1 MNYGDIAETLAT
13 RIDGDVTIDENELTS
28 HATDWSLFTIMPDL
42 VVYPRNAHD
51 IQKLITFVNEYNQ
64 NNDGKLTLTARAAG
78 SGMSGGSLNHSIIV
92 DVTRYMNEYIKTEVG
107 DFGMQTHR
115 DGFAYPIVGT
125 ATAQPGMRYIP
136 FEEKT
141 LTRGMLMP
149 TFPASRKLCALGGM
163 VANNGAGEKSLKYGQ
178 NKDFVASLKVIL
190 ADGNEYVLKPMMY
203 DELRETIENGSYLGN
218 IAREVYE
225 LIKENWNLIQDRRP
239 TTTKNSAGYLIW
251 DVVDAQS
258 IEDFEN
264 GNGTFDLTKVIVGA
278 QGTTGIIS
286 EITYKLVPAEEK
298 EEMVVM
304 FVNEL
309 SQLPKIVEVLQKH
322 DLDTIELYD
331 DHTFKIGIKFFR
343 DFIKDKGFFPALR
356 YAARFLPEFWM
367 AITGGVPKFVVLAES
382 ADQNAE
388 KVHQDVVAEFND
400 IQTTMPKL
408 KAFIVKGKAS
418 QKYWDFRH
426 DSFKLLTEH
435 SKKSRTAGSGTRTAP
450 FIDDIAVNPEHL
462 PQYLPRLVNI
472 LNEYQSEF
480 LYTIAGHLGN
490 GNFHIIPLVD
500 MNKPENKAK
509 IVEISDRVYELVLE
523 YSGSITAEHNDGIVR
538 TPYLPQMFGDDMM
551 RVFKRIKDIFDPNN
565 IFNPGK
571 KIGMTKDDIT
581 KYLA

>member
-1 MNYGDIAETLAT
+1 MNYADIKEALAPLL
-13 RIDGDVTIDENELTS
+13 DGDVSIDKNDLQKR
-28 HATDWSLFTIMPDL
+28 AIDWSLFHIMPDMI
-42 VVYPRNAHD
+42 VYPKHSRD
-51 IQKLITFVNEYNQ
+51 IQTLVQFVNKYNEHHTKQ
-64 NNDGKLTLTARAAG
+64 LTLTPRAAG
-78 SGMSGGSLNHSIIV
+78 SGMSGGSLNQSIIV
-92 DVTRYMNEYIKTEVG
+92 DVTRYMHEFITIETG
-107 DFGMQTHR
+107 DFGTQTHR
-115 DGFAYPIVGT
+115 SGFAYPITGK
-125 ATAQPGMRYIP
+125 ATAEPGMYYIP

-141 LTRGMLMP
+141 LAHNMLMP
-149 TFPASRKLCALGGM
+149 VFPASRKLCAIGGM

-178 NKDFVASLKVIL
+178 NNDFVAELKVIL
-190 ADGNEYVLKPMMY
+190 SDGNEYVLKPLSY
-203 DELRETIENGSYLGN
+203 SELQTLMQENHLLAHIVSN
-218 IAREVYE
+218 VYT
-225 LIKENWNLIQDRRP
+225 LIKQHWHLIQEKRP
-239 TTTKNSAGYLIW
+239 KTSKNASGYLVW
-251 DVVDAQS
+251 DVISSDS
-258 IEDFEN
+258 IASFES
-264 GNGTFDLTKVIVGA
+264 GNGVFDLTKLIVGA

-286 EITYKLVPAEEK
+286 EITYKLVPHEQK
-298 EEMVVM
+298 EEMIVM

-343 DFIKDKGFFPALR
+343 DFVKDKGFFPAIR

-382 ADQNAE
+382 ADKDAT
-388 KVHQDVVAEFND
+388 KVHQEVVAEFND

-462 PQYLPRLVNI
+462 PQYLPRLVEI
-472 LNEYQSEF
+472 LNEYQNEF

-538 TPYLPQMFGDDMM
+538 TPYL
-551 RVFKRIKDIFDPNN
+551 
-565 IFNPGK
+565 
-571 KIGMTKDDIT
+571 
-581 KYLA
+581 